1 MEKGVSVTPFI
12 RGWEGND
19 WQEHVLTLL
28 RSHYDPGQFQDVPDN
43 HVGDFGIEGYSLDGC
58 VYQCYAAQEPLSPNA
73 RYEAQRDKITTDL
86 TKFIDNHVDLEK
98 VLGT

>member
-1 MEKGVSVTPFI
+1 MEKGAGVAPFI

-58 VYQCYAAQEPLSPNA
+58 VYQCYAAQEPLSTNA
-73 RYEAQRDKITTDL
+73 RYLVPWKSNILKNRLGHDL
-86 TKFIDNHVDLEK
+86 R
-98 VLGT
+98 GS